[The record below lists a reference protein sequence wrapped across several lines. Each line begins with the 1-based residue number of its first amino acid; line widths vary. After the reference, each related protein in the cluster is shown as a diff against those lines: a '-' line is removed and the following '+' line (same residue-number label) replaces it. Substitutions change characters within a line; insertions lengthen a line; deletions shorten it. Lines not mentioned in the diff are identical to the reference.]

1 MKNIFNNTI
10 HLLRFTGISLLLGVT
25 FSSCSPKGGSES
37 DNKETNVNA
46 EDTDIISITP
56 HQFTSGEME
65 LGQITLQ
72 EFSTVVKANGMFAVP
87 PQNKADVS
95 AYFAGYVKDI
105 RLLPGD
111 TVKKG
116 QVLFTIENPEYV
128 QVQRDFLEAS
138 GRLDYLRS
146 DYERQKALMADNV
159 TSQKNFLKAE
169 SEYKVT
175 LAQYQS
181 LKKQLNLMNINPRT
195 LSGDNIR
202 SVISV
207 LSPLSGYATAV
218 NISKGMFLNPSDI
231 AITVT
236 NTDDLHIELKIFEK
250 DLPAVKIGQPIN
262 IRLQNNTDHV
272 YKGKVHLVNRAID
285 ERERTVMIHG
295 DLLNGEDVKLFAP
308 GMYIE
313 GEILTTTSQYP
324 ALPSD
329 AVVNIDNDFF
339 GLVKENDTIF
349 KKVLIKAGSTNNGFT
364 QILNSDDFG
373 QGTQFLTKGAFNLLT
388 E

>member
-10 HLLRFTGISLLLGVT
+10 HLLRFTGISLLLGLT

-46 EDTDIISITP
+46 EDTDIIAITR

-175 LAQYQS
+175 LAQYRS

-349 KKVLIKAGSTNNGFT
+349 KKILIKAGSTNNGFT

>member
-1 MKNIFNNTI
+1 
-10 HLLRFTGISLLLGVT
+10 
-25 FSSCSPKGGSES
+25 
-37 DNKETNVNA
+37 
-46 EDTDIISITP
+46 
-56 HQFTSGEME
+56 ME

-181 LKKQLNLMNINPRT
+181 LIKQLNLMNINPRT

-202 SVISV
+202 SIISV